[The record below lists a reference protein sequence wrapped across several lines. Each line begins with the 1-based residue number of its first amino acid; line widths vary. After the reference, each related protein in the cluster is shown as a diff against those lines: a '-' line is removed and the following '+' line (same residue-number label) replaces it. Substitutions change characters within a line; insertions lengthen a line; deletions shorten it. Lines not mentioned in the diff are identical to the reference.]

1 MYRFTQIIKILA
13 YACCAAFVFLMP
25 FGWQSANYILGSFA
39 LFAVVNPDL
48 WKNWKSYKWTF
59 PEKAMVF
66 VTLAYLVWEFVS
78 MMWTDDTSYGMKRI
92 IRHIP
97 IFAMPF
103 LALLAMIGG
112 VVKRPQVLMQFFCAG
127 TLVSMFLCLYLSYC
141 DSWYENPYGQM
152 IFDYHLPDHRGKR
165 LISTITSG
173 YSYFSYSHLAHFVNP
188 AYFSLFI
195 NILVIYSY
203 VILYKYGFSK
213 KMIAVS
219 VSIVV
224 FSAVYLV
231 MLCNRANF
239 ISFAL
244 IIVAIG
250 VYELAV
256 KKHRRAAIIIFSA
269 IAIVIGSV
277 LSTGRGRDMVRK
289 ITKSVSVEQA
299 DTTATAVQDTVLTL
313 EERKANLT
321 KANDRVSVWG
331 SAIRVIKKYPVFG
344 SGVGD
349 SDDALLGQYYIEG
362 KIELAESKMGTHNQ
376 FLDIWLEC
384 GILGFLILVALM
396 LIPSYY
402 GIKFRNIMLILFS
415 VNMVVNLMFETMLN
429 RSAGCFTLTF
439 IMMIV
444 ILAEVREKCLPAD
457 AH

>member
-188 AYFSLFI
+188 AYFSMFI
-195 NILVIYSY
+195 NILVIYAY
-203 VILYKYGFSK
+203 VILYKYGFRK
-213 KMIAVS
+213 KVIAVS

-244 IIVAIG
+244 IIVVIG
-250 VYELAV
+250 VYELVV
-256 KKHRRAAIIIFSA
+256 KKHRRAALVIFSA

-289 ITKSVSVEQA
+289 ITSSVSVEQA
-299 DTTATAVQDTVLTL
+299 DTLATQDTVPG
-313 EERKANLT
+313 KANLA
-321 KANDRVSVWG
+321 KANDRVSIWG
-331 SAIRVIKKYPVFG
+331 SAIRVIGKYPILG

-349 SDDALLGQYYIEG
+349 SDDAILGQYYIEG
-362 KIELAESKMGTHNQ
+362 KIELAESEICTHNQ
-376 FLDIWLEC
+376 YLDIWMEC
-384 GILGFLILVALM
+384 GLLGFLILLALT

-402 GIKFRNIMLILFS
+402 GIRFRNITLILFS

-439 IMMIV
+439 IMMLL
-444 ILAEVREKCLPAD
+444 ILEEVREKCLPAD

>member
-48 WKNWKSYKWTF
+48 WKNWKHYMFSF
-59 PEKAMVF
+59 PEKAVVF

-92 IRHIP
+92 VRHIP

-103 LALLAMIGG
+103 LAILARIGG
-112 VVKRPQVLMQFFCAG
+112 VVKRPQVLIQFFCAG
-127 TLVSMFLCLYLSYC
+127 TLVSMFLCIYLSYC

-152 IFDYHLPDHRGKR
+152 IFDYHLPGHRNHS
-165 LISTITSG
+165 LIATITSG

-195 NILVIYSY
+195 NILVIYAY
-203 VILYKYGFSK
+203 VILYKFGFRK
-213 KMIAVS
+213 KVIAVS

-244 IIVAIG
+244 IIVVIG
-250 VYELAV
+250 VYELVV
-256 KKHRRAAIIIFSA
+256 KKHRMAALVIFSA
-269 IAIVIGSV
+269 IAIAICSV

-289 ITKSVSVEQA
+289 ITMSVSVEQT
-299 DTTATAVQDTVLTL
+299 DTTTEQDTVLTL
-313 EERKANLT
+313 GERKTNLA
-321 KANDRVSVWG
+321 KANDRVSIWG
-331 SAIRVIKKYPVFG
+331 SAFRVIKKYPVLG

-349 SDDALLGQYYIEG
+349 SDDALIGQYYIDG
-362 KIELAESKMGTHNQ
+362 KMELADRGSGTHNQ
-376 FLDIWLEC
+376 FLDIWMGC
-384 GILGFLILVALM
+384 GVPGIALM
-396 LIPSYY
+396 LAIVLIPLYY
-402 GIKFRNIMLILFS
+402 GVKFRNIGLILFAS
-415 VNMVVNLMFETMLN
+415 NMIVNLMFETMLN

-439 IMMIV
+439 IMMLF
-444 ILAEVREKCLPAD
+444 ILTEVRDKWLPAD
-457 AH
+457 TH